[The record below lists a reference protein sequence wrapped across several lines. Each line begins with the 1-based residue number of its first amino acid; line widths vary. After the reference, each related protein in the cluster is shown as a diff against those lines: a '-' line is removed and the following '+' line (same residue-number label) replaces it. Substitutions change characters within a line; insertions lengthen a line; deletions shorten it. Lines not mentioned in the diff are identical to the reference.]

1 MIKAVIILKIYI
13 QTWTN
18 RESKALKEKVIR
30 WIIKNMDPDLIL
42 IKVMPIDPIQI
53 LTKMHVEPV
62 QILTE
67 EIFILVVQNWISNIT
82 MLLVLILTKAIL
94 IREMSIVVI
103 QILKGEVPKMLIQ
116 IRF

>member
-30 WIIKNMDPDLIL
+30 WIIKDKDHIL
-42 IKVMPIDPIQI
+42 TKVMPIDPIQI
-53 LTKMHVEPV
+53 LTKMPVEPV
-62 QILTE
+62 QTLTE

-94 IREMSIVVI
+94 IRAMSIVVI